1 MTPKER
7 QARVLDIIRAQ
18 RRASVDELAAALAA
32 SRETIRRDL
41 GELAR
46 AGQVL
51 KFHGGAGL
59 PLPLG
64 EGPFQERMAENAA
77 AKLAIA
83 ERAAR
88 LFAPGETLLV
98 DTGSTTLYFA
108 EKLAAVPDLTV
119 VTNSAEI
126 ARVVSRSG
134 MRSRVFLLG
143 GEYHLDNQQT
153 VGTLAVSQ
161 IRAFRAHAAVI
172 AVGALDARS
181 GAMDFNIEEA
191 LIAQAMIEQAQSVT
205 VLADSSK
212 FDRIASFAVCPLA
225 RIANLVCEAPPEG
238 ALLEAVQK
246 AGIRLHLPTR
256 PPVLIASGNSTG

>member
-7 QARVLDIIRAQ
+7 RARLLDIIRAQ
-18 RRASVDELAAALAA
+18 RRASVDELAAALDI

-41 GELAR
+41 AELAK
-46 AGQVL
+46 AGKVQ

-59 PLPLG
+59 PAPSG
-64 EGPFQERMAENAA
+64 EGPFQQRMSENAA

-83 ERAAR
+83 EVAATLVR
-88 LFAPGETLLV
+88 PGQTVFV
-98 DTGSTTLYFA
+98 DTGSTTLYFT
-108 EKLAAVPDLTV
+108 ERLAAVPNLTV

-126 ARVVSRSG
+126 ARMVARSG
-134 MRSRVFLLG
+134 VRSRVFLLG

-153 VGTLAVSQ
+153 VGTLAASQ

-172 AVGALDARS
+172 TVGALDARS

-212 FDRIASFAVCPLA
+212 FDRIASFEVCPLA
-225 RIANLVCEAPPEG
+225 RISNLVSEASPQD
-238 ALLEAVQK
+238 ALLEAVRA
-246 AGIRLHLPTR
+246 AGIAVHLPQ
-256 PPVLIASGNSTG
+256 A